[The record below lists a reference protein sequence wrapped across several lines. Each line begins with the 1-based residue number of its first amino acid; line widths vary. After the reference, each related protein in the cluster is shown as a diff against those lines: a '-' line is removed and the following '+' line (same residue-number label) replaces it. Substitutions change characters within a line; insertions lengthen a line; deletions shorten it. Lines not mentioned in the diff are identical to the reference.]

1 MMSNKLRQRV
11 SRLFI
16 FFLFLIFGRRH
27 VKFLFKTLREILW
40 IAETNRIGNLGDIN
54 ERLFQECTCHLALA
68 MKGSLGNGRKPLTE
82 YNGKITVLS
91 CLHRKGRNHPKRILI
106 PML

>member
-16 FFLFLIFGRRH
+16 FFLFLIFGRRY

-54 ERLFQECTCHLALA
+54 ERLFQECTCMFKPDVSNKLYW
-68 MKGSLGNGRKPLTE
+68 GRDRSL
-82 YNGKITVLS
+82 LS
-91 CLHRKGRNHPKRILI
+91 FFYLEWTWKR
-106 PML
+106 

>member
-1 MMSNKLRQRV
+1 MKEFKTENERNKMMSNKLRQRV

-40 IAETNRIGNLGDIN
+40 IAETNRIGNFGDIN
-54 ERLFQECTCHLALA
+54 ERLFQECTR
-68 MKGSLGNGRKPLTE
+68 MFKPDVANKLYWGET
-82 YNGKITVLS
+82 GHCFHFSI
-91 CLHRKGRNHPKRILI
+91 
-106 PML
+106 

>member
-1 MMSNKLRQRV
+1 MEEFKTENERNKMMSNKLRQRV

-54 ERLFQECTCHLALA
+54 ERLFQECTC
-68 MKGSLGNGRKPLTE
+68 MFKPDVANKLYWGET
-82 YNGKITVLS
+82 GHCFHFSI
-91 CLHRKGRNHPKRILI
+91 
-106 PML
+106 

>member
-1 MMSNKLRQRV
+1 MKEFKTENERNKMMSNKLRQRV

-16 FFLFLIFGRRH
+16 FFLFLIFGRRY

-54 ERLFQECTCHLALA
+54 ERLFQECTC
-68 MKGSLGNGRKPLTE
+68 MFKPDVANKL
-82 YNGKITVLS
+82 YGCVN
-91 CLHRKGRNHPKRILI
+91 
-106 PML
+106 